1 MAHALLGTQ
10 EQEKEQEQ
18 SKEKREGGGSK
29 EIRESKEKNEINKQS
44 KSLRSNS
51 ASASAGEGEEYES
64 ETYSENDTKL
74 SDVLEGD
81 TIHAKLSLLWQWACL
96 HPFVVF
102 ITGVALFW
110 FCQFPWIAWMIA
122 PFVQDGLRTHQEYV
136 ASGTGTGRGAV

>member
-1 MAHALLGTQ
+1 MRG
-10 EQEKEQEQ
+10 
-18 SKEKREGGGSK
+18 
-29 EIRESKEKNEINKQS
+29 
-44 KSLRSNS
+44 
-51 ASASAGEGEEYES
+51 GEEYES

-81 TIHAKLSLLWQWACL
+81 NIHAKLSLLWQWACL
-96 HPFVVF
+96 HPFIVF

-136 ASGTGTGRGAV
+136 ASGTGTGRGGV